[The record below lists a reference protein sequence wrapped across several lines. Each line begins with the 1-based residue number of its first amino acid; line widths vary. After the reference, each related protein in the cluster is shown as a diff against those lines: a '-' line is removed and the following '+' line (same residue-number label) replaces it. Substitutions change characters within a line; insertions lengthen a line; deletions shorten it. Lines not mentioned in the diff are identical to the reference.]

1 MAGRAPR
8 RGRLTS
14 WLHDRRRSGPVTAT
28 LAALVVLV
36 LIAAASVSVAAIVRN
51 RVAESSTSPS
61 TGMSTR
67 SPSSRSSS
75 SGSSSSVSSSPSVSS
90 TSSAT
95 TLTAAEKTELAARA
109 AATAKASGR
118 DLHHY
123 VYCIATRGDVGDASG
138 FSDTVFRTLND
149 IRGWARAGVTFSQ
162 ASSGCAMTIYLAV
175 PTAMKSFSSFCSSDY
190 SCRVGDSVIIN
201 LSRWDSGVSTWLK
214 AGGTLSRYRTMVIN
228 HEVGHRL
235 GHKDNETTC
244 SASGARAPLMQ
255 EQSMSL
261 RGCIP
266 NEWPLDDE
274 LWVS

>member
-1 MAGRAPR
+1 MAGHAPR
-8 RGRLTS
+8 RSRLAA
-14 WLHDRRRSGPVTAT
+14 WLWDRRRPGLAPAT
-28 LAALVVLV
+28 LALLAVIALV
-36 LIAAASVSVAAIVRN
+36 AAVSVAAVVRN
-51 RVAESSTSPS
+51 RVMASSASPS
-61 TGMSTR
+61 TGVSTHPSSASSSSSSSSSSAS
-67 SPSSRSSS
+67 SPSSSAS
-75 SGSSSSVSSSPSVSS
+75 
-90 TSSAT
+90 SSAT
-95 TLTAAEKTELAARA
+95 ALTATQKTELAAKA

-118 DLHHY
+118 ELHHY
-123 VYCIATRGDVGDASG
+123 VYCIATRGDVGDASQ

-149 IRGWARAGVTFSQ
+149 TRGWARAGVTFSQ
-162 ASSGCAMTIYLAV
+162 ASSGCAMTIYLAA
-175 PTAMKSFSSFCSSDY
+175 PTAMKSFSSYCSSDY

-235 GHKDNETTC
+235 GHRDNETTC